1 MKYIEYVYLALAVM
15 CLIFLAAEFE
25 YLPPKTKYLLLGVIA
40 LFSFMFS
47 FRRKQRI
54 RWDRHMQ
61 EEMRK
66 LEEDE

>member
-15 CLIFLAAEFE
+15 CLIFLASE
-25 YLPPKTKYLLLGVIA
+25 YENMPRTSSYWILGVIA

-54 RWDRHMQ
+54 RWERHM
-61 EEMRK
+61 EEEIRK
-66 LEEDE
+66 LEEEE